1 MRRFILP
8 ILILIF
14 GLTSLSTQANSRH
27 DSFASFQ
34 ISKNNGQSLD
44 GAVRKI
50 KKRTGGRILSAKT
63 VTRKGRAFHKI
74 KVLMPS
80 GKVRVFKVDAR

>member
-8 ILILIF
+8 ILLLIF
-14 GLTSLSTQANSRH
+14 GFTSLSSQASAQH
-27 DSFASFQ
+27 PSFTSFE
-34 ISKNNGQSLD
+34 ISKNNGQSLN

-50 KKRTGGRILSAKT
+50 KKRTGGRILAARTITK
-63 VTRKGRAFHKI
+63 KGRAFHKI